1 MDWCL
6 RSSLHPHLGPKRF
19 QAPQTMP
26 CLPPPPWADG
36 AQPSAFCSCGSTCPG
51 VFYEMGSRGVWP
63 AGLVPLGI
71 TPSRPACGA
80 AGVSAPPLPRPGSIG
95 PGAAPVSPSTIDG
108 HLCASPRGCCEQ
120 SIREHVH
127 TKVGEPA
134 CTSSGYRPRSEVAGS
149 RDGSEFNCWR
159 TCQAVLTL

>member
-26 CLPPPPWADG
+26 CPPPPPWADG

-80 AGVSAPPLPRPGSIG
+80 AGGSAPPLPRPGSIG
-95 PGAAPVSPSTIDG
+95 PGLHPLPHQPSTGTCVLPPGAAVSRASVNMCTQRLESQLALLRGIDPEVRLLG
-108 HLCASPRGCCEQ
+108 HVMVLSLTAG
-120 SIREHVH
+120 
-127 TKVGEPA
+127 GPA
-134 CTSSGYRPRSEVAGS
+134 KP
-149 RDGSEFNCWR
+149 F
-159 TCQAVLTL
+159 